1 MNNMRKV
8 LTAVALN
15 IAILSGAYAQ
25 SLKIAHI
32 NVDQLIS
39 VMPETK
45 AMEDEMQRYG
55 EQLQKDMEEMQ
66 TEAQTK
72 YQNLI
77 ANQNNWTQLR
87 ITKEQEE
94 LEAMAQRIQQ
104 YQVQA
109 QEDFQNKQMEL
120 MRPIVEKAQNAVD
133 AVAREKG
140 YTYVLDSSQSK
151 GVVIFVEKGEDILP
165 LVKARLGISTTTTTT
180 SPKE

>member
-1 MNNMRKV
+1 MRKV

-87 ITKEQEE
+87 ITKEQ
-94 LEAMAQRIQQ
+94 
-104 YQVQA
+104 
-109 QEDFQNKQMEL
+109 
-120 MRPIVEKAQNAVD
+120 
-133 AVAREKG
+133 
-140 YTYVLDSSQSK
+140 
-151 GVVIFVEKGEDILP
+151 
-165 LVKARLGISTTTTTT
+165 
-180 SPKE
+180 PKK